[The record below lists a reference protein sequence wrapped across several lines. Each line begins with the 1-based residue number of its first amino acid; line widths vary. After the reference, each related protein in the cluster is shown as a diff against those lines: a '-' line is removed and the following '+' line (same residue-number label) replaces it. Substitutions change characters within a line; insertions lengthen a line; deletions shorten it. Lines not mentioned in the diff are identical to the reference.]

1 MSRRDVLLALTL
13 GLGVAMLAETVLAA
27 GPNDAPTLRAPI
39 SADEAALFE
48 NRVRPLLAKH
58 CWACHGAKKQEA
70 SLRLDSAESVARGSD
85 NGAVVIAGQP
95 DKSLLVAAVLYEGD
109 IKMPPAGKLPQME
122 IDVLVTWV
130 KSGAPWPREPK
141 APQSAGPQQADPQS
155 LWSLKPAVEPPLPG
169 VSDGAWPLTAV
180 DYYILQKLEA
190 RGLTPA
196 PMADKRT
203 LIRRASFDLLGLP
216 PTPAEVNAFLTD
228 ESADAYVKL
237 IERLLASPQYGE
249 RWGRHWLDVV
259 RYADTAGETADYPAP
274 EAYRYRDYVI
284 RSFNADKPYDEFLRE
299 QIAGDVFAA
308 DMLAAGPLADA
319 EAHERY
325 AEQLTATG
333 YLAISRR
340 FGFDP
345 QNYHHLTLADTIDTL
360 GRSVL
365 GLSLGCAR
373 CHDHKYDPV
382 SMGDYY
388 ALYGIF
394 DSTRFPFP
402 GSEEQKRPHDLVPEL
417 PPAEVDALVKP
428 HQERLAQLKAEVDR
442 LEPERAKAEAELQA
456 LVGADGDF
464 ESQLAD
470 APPSKPWAM
479 QSGAKM
485 SAAAQSPY
493 ANCYPPGKQGVS
505 FPTEAGNTYVAQTF
519 ASPRT
524 PKTHDVVYFN
534 IDFRNVASPAAGDGS
549 YRFYLGH
556 GSGASAAVEF
566 FASRDAF
573 VVRNGNGHEV
583 IRPLVEKTW
592 YNVQLT
598 VDLDAKTY
606 SGSVGTPEESV
617 RFSGKAFAPNW
628 DGVLDT
634 FFVDGY
640 GHLPGIKPAHEVDN
654 MALRDEPIAALAA
667 GGQASPLLAP
677 RDEAC
682 QLRIRELKA
691 IIEQAAKAVRERDAW
706 AAKAPRIQTLYA
718 MAEGSPHNAK
728 IQKRGEP
735 LQPGAEA
742 PRGFLA
748 ILGGD
753 RLPDGA
759 PGSGRRELAEWLA
772 RPTNPLTARVM
783 VNRIWQN
790 HFGRGIVPTPSD
802 FGARG
807 QPPSHPQL
815 LDYLAARFMAEGW
828 SIKAVHRAI
837 LLSRTYQLSGIA
849 DAGQSELDPPN
860 ELLSRFPRRRVDAES
875 IRDSILAVSGGLDRT
890 PGGPHP
896 FPPVETWG
904 FTQHAPFKA
913 VYETNHRSVYLMT
926 QRIARHP
933 FLALFDGPDPNS
945 STAERSLTT
954 TPTQALYMMNDPL
967 VHGEADRLARKLLT
981 EVGDDAA
988 RIDAAH
994 QLLFSRPA
1002 SEAEQQASRQ
1012 WLDRYLGQL
1021 GAVPEGERL
1030 TAAWAGYLRTLL
1042 ASNEFIYVD

>member
-1 MSRRDVLLALTL
+1 
-13 GLGVAMLAETVLAA
+13 
-27 GPNDAPTLRAPI
+27 
-39 SADEAALFE
+39 
-48 NRVRPLLAKH
+48 VRPLLAKH
-58 CWACHGAKKQEA
+58 CWNCHGAKKQEA
-70 SLRLDSAESVARGSD
+70 SLRLDSAEFIVRGSD
-85 NGAVVIAGQP
+85 NGAVVVAGEP
-95 DKSLLVAAVLYEGD
+95 DQSPLVAAVLYEGD
-109 IKMPPAGKLPQME
+109 VRMPPAGRLPQAE
-122 IDVLVTWV
+122 IEAFVTWV
-130 KSGAPWPREPK
+130 KSGAPWPAEPHV
-141 APQSAGPQQADPQS
+141 PQAKGPRQADPQS
-155 LWSLKPAVEPPLPG
+155 LWSLKPVVEPPLPA
-169 VSDGAWPLTAV
+169 VADRAWPLTAI
-180 DYYILQKLEA
+180 DYFVLEKLAA

-196 PMADKRT
+196 PPADKCT
-203 LIRRASFDLLGLP
+203 LVRRATFDLTGLP
-216 PTPAEVNAFLTD
+216 PTPAEVNEFL
-228 ESADAYVKL
+228 ADDSDGAYARLV
-237 IERLLASPQYGE
+237 ERLLASPHYGE

-259 RYADTAGETADYPAP
+259 RYADTAGETADYPVP

-284 RSFNADKPYDEFLRE
+284 RAFNADKPYDEFLRE

-308 DMLAAGPLADA
+308 EMLAGGPL
-319 EAHERY
+319 EGSQAHERY
-325 AEQLTATG
+325 AERLTATG

-388 ALYGIF
+388 AIYGIF
-394 DSTRFPFP
+394 DSARFPFP
-402 GSEEQKRPHDLVPEL
+402 GSEEQKRPHDFVPEL
-417 PPAEVDALVKP
+417 PPGEVEALVKP
-428 HQERLAQLKAEVDR
+428 HQQRLAELKAEVER

-464 ESQLAD
+464 ESQFAD
-470 APPSKPWAM
+470 APPGKPWGM

-485 SAAAQSPY
+485 SDAAQSPY

-505 FPTEAGNTYVAQTF
+505 FPSEAGNTYVAQTL
-519 ASPRT
+519 AAPRT

-534 IDFRNVASPAAGDGS
+534 IDFRNIVSPAGGDGS

-556 GSGASAAVEF
+556 GPGASAAVEL

-573 VVRNGNGHEV
+573 AVRNGNGHEV
-583 IRPLVEKTW
+583 IRPLVEKRW
-592 YNVQLT
+592 YNVQLA

-640 GHLPGIKPAHEVDN
+640 GHLPGVKPAHEVDN
-654 MALRDEPIAALAA
+654 MALRDEPIAELAA
-667 GGQASPLLAP
+667 GGQASPELTP
-677 RDEAC
+677 RDEAS
-682 QLRIRELKA
+682 QRRIGELKA
-691 IIEQAAKAVRERDAW
+691 AIDAAARAARERDAW
-706 AAKAPRIQTLYA
+706 AAQAPVIRTLYA
-718 MAEGSPHNAK
+718 MAEGAPHNAK

-753 RLPDGA
+753 RLPEGA
-759 PGSGRRELAEWLA
+759 AGSGRRELAEWLS
-772 RPTNPLTARVM
+772 RPTNPLAPRVM
-783 VNRIWQN
+783 VNRIWQQ

-837 LLSRTYQLSGIA
+837 MLSRTYQLSSAIA
-849 DAGQSELDPPN
+849 AGQAELDPPN
-860 ELLSRFPRRRVDAES
+860 ELLGRFPRRRLDAES
-875 IRDSILAVSGGLDRT
+875 IRDSVLAVCGGLDRS

-896 FPPVETWG
+896 FPAVGSWG

-913 VYETNHRSVYLMT
+913 VYETNHRSAYLMM

-954 TPTQALYMMNDPL
+954 TPTQALFMLNDPL
-967 VHGEADRLARKLLT
+967 VHAQADRLARKLLAET
-981 EVGDDAA
+981 GDDAG

-994 QLLFSRPA
+994 QLLFGRPA

-1012 WLDRYLGQL
+1012 WLSRYLGQIG
-1021 GAVPEGERL
+1021 GAAPEGERL
-1030 TAAWAGYLRTLL
+1030 IAAWAGYVRTLL